1 MEWRRRVCLV
11 PQAASLVPGTVR
23 DNLLFPWTLKVNA
36 GSPKPDDD
44 VLNEILSL
52 AMLDG
57 VTLDHAAAQLSGD
70 VYKRQA
76 YARVIE
82 VLEMYAKLDVPAPS
96 LSVTLSEKTIDD
108 LPHMI
113 ELVRKYRVRGF
124 GYNVLLS
131 KGDEEK
137 SDSYYRKASQFIIDS
152 FVALRGDGVYEDRIM
167 RKLNAFASARI
178 HFSDCGATSGGQI
191 LFAPDGRIGICQGLM
206 AEGENY
212 VADRCV

>member
-1 MEWRRRVCLV
+1 MRKRPILAHTQFAVITNGTLLDERRILKLHDLGVAVSISIDGFTEEANEMRV
-11 PQAASLVPGTVR
+11 
-23 DNLLFPWTLKVNA
+23 DKA
-36 GSPKPDDD
+36 GRP
-44 VLNEILSL
+44 
-52 AMLDG
+52 
-57 VTLDHAAAQLSGD
+57 
-70 VYKRQA
+70 A

-137 SDSYYRKASQFIIDS
+137 SDSYYRKASQFIIDRS
-152 FVALRGDGVYEDRIM
+152 WLCEVMGFMKTESCVSSMLSHRPGFTFQIVGRPLEARFFLRQMEE
-167 RKLNAFASARI
+167 LAFAR
-178 HFSDCGATSGGQI
+178 D
-191 LFAPDGRIGICQGLM
+191 
-206 AEGENY
+206 
-212 VADRCV
+212 